1 MDDIYLN
8 TFSKDLRNSIKK
20 KKLTK
25 SDRGDN
31 DLEEVIDKLT
41 KQKEYLQEQL
51 RKAGLEIQNLEAEVK
66 YERQLRIGGT
76 KYHVNQ
82 EAIKIV

>member
-8 TFSKDLRNSIKK
+8 TFSDDLRNSIKK
-20 KKLTK
+20 KLNK

-51 RKAGLEIQNLEAEVK
+51 RKAGEEIKYLKSEVK
-66 YERQLRIGGT
+66 YERELRIGGT
-76 KYHVNQ
+76 KYHVNT
-82 EAIKIV
+82 

>member
-8 TFSKDLRNSIKK
+8 TFSADLKNSIKK
-20 KKLTK
+20 KLNK
-25 SDRGDN
+25 SGRGDN

-51 RKAGLEIQNLEAEVK
+51 RKDGEEIKYLKAEVK
-66 YERQLRIGGT
+66 YERELRIQGA
-76 KYHVNQ
+76 KHHVNT
-82 EAIKIV
+82 